1 MLPIRTGDLH
11 YMAAGNPISDSRR
24 AFLAASPRL
33 FRNPLLDRLSRVHP
47 MLPPVLYLPVI
58 LGLLYVSRRFVFVGT
73 MVAEFVGGYVLWT
86 VIEYFGH
93 RFLFHHRFASPPG
106 RWAQFLMHGVHHDH
120 PNDPLRLVMP
130 PLMSVPIMAAAW
142 AVLRITLGPKACLP
156 ALAGFIAGY
165 LGYDM
170 LHYHLHHRQPK
181 TRIGRLLRFR
191 HMTHHFRDD
200 ASFFS
205 VSAPWWDHIFGT
217 QSRISNVKR
226 VRLLT

>member
-1 MLPIRTGDLH
+1 
-11 YMAAGNPISDSRR
+11 MAAGNPISDSRR

-130 PLMSVPIMAAAW
+130 PLMSVPIMEAAW
-142 AVLRITLGPKACLP
+142 AVLKDRQTTALLVIHHDRIVFAETNAPTRQRAVAFWKMLCEDSGVHIGMLDRPGVAFHGGFHETLHQIW
-156 ALAGFIAGY
+156 LARNR
-165 LGYDM
+165 L
-170 LHYHLHHRQPK
+170 
-181 TRIGRLLRFR
+181 IGGDVGESHER
-191 HMTHHFRDD
+191 
-200 ASFFS
+200 
-205 VSAPWWDHIFGT
+205 
-217 QSRISNVKR
+217 
-226 VRLLT
+226 